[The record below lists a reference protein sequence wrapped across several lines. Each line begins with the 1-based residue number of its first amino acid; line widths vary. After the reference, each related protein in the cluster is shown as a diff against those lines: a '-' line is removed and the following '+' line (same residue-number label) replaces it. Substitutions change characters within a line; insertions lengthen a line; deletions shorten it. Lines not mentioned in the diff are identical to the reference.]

1 MDGTLTTRDGRAIA
15 FHDFGAA
22 DADAVIWCHGG
33 PGTRFEPQA
42 LAPTTASA
50 GFRLIGI
57 DRPGYGGSTPRPGR
71 TINDWVEDGLAVADK
86 LNLDRFYAIGVSTGG
101 AYALA
106 LAAAA
111 PARVRGVVACCA
123 MSDMG
128 NAELKAGMVQD
139 AGDIWACNGREET
152 LAFAEATFGA
162 DGSKMLQGLS
172 SGGGPITFPE
182 SDLKMLS
189 DPQFL
194 GGFMESAKV
203 MFAHGVQG
211 YADDRLAD
219 GPGWGSF
226 DVSKVRCP
234 VTVIHGEA
242 DTICKIGNAHYT
254 AKVTPG
260 AKLITYPELGHFS
273 IMEKIID
280 ALVDVRSR
288 A

>member
-1 MDGTLTTRDGRAIA
+1 MDGVITLNGRAIA
-15 FHDFGAA
+15 YHDCGPADGAP
-22 DADAVIWCHGG
+22 VLWCHGG

-42 LAPTTASA
+42 LAQAA
-50 GFRLIGI
+50 AGEGFRLIGI

-71 TINDWVEDGLAVADK
+71 TIQDWVEDGLAVADALK
-86 LNLDRFYAIGVSTGG
+86 LDGFHAIGVSTGG

-111 PARVRGVVACCA
+111 PTRVKGIVVCCGL
-123 MSDMG
+123 SDMR
-128 NAELKAGMVQD
+128 NAELKAQMVTE
-139 AGDIWACNGREET
+139 AGDIWACKDRAET
-152 LAFAEATFGA
+152 LAFAENVFGA
-162 DGSKMLQGLS
+162 DGSKMMQGLS

-194 GGFMESAKV
+194 SGFIEGAKV

-211 YADDRLAD
+211 YADDRIAD
-219 GPGWGSF
+219 GVGWGSF
-226 DVSKVRCP
+226 DASKVGCP
-234 VTVIHGEA
+234 VNVIHGEA
-242 DTICKIGNAHYT
+242 DTICRIGNGHYT

-260 AKLITYPELGHFS
+260 AKLVTYPELGHFS

-280 ALVDVRSR
+280 ALVDVRDR